1 MNDELHEWLSPELA
15 LRWPLARR
23 LTRITSPYQKIEVW
37 QTGDFGRLFTL
48 DDKLMTSEGEEW
60 LYHEPLNQI
69 PAMTHPHPK
78 RALIIGGGDGGS
90 ARQLLKHASLQEIV
104 ICELDAEVLAMA
116 RHYLPKVHQGAL
128 DAPRV
133 QIVIGDGMAYLQQAP
148 GPFDLIILDLTDPH
162 GLAAPLYEMESLHHC
177 QRLLGEQGLLSLHLG
192 SPLLQPEQ
200 CAQLIARLRSVFACV
215 RPVLT
220 PVLLYGGLWSL
231 ACASQLWDPKALD
244 SPAIAQRLAERQIQG
259 LHYYNAET
267 HVACLA
273 QPNFMHPL
281 LG

>member
-37 QTGDFGRLFTL
+37 QTGEFGRLFTL
-48 DDKLMTSEGEEW
+48 DDKLMTSEGDEW

-69 PAMTHPHPK
+69 PAMTHPHPR

-104 ICELDAEVLAMA
+104 LCELDAEVITMA

-128 DAPRV
+128 DNPRV
-133 QIVIGDGMAYLQQAP
+133 RIVIGDGLPYLQHSQEC
-148 GPFDLIILDLTDPH
+148 FDLIIFDLTDPQ
-162 GLAAPLYEMESLHHC
+162 GLAAPLYQVESLRHC
-177 QRLLGEQGLLSLHLG
+177 QRLLGEQGVLSLHLG
-192 SPLLQPEQ
+192 SPLLQPQRCVELMQ
-200 CAQLIARLRSVFACV
+200 ALRAVFACV

-244 SPAIAQRLAERQIQG
+244 APAIAQRLAERQIQG

-267 HVACLA
+267 HVASLA
-273 QPNFMHPL
+273 LPNFMQPL
-281 LG
+281 LS